1 LKVWAQKLGIPEAA
15 QLLDKTL
22 HEEKDADENL
32 SALMVSEI
40 HVKADNQNSEHIK
53 RHSAPRRKASK
64 RELQGL
70 ALRVD
75 RLPCRQLGRLR
86 NRGAL

>member
-64 RELQGL
+64 REFQESHS
-70 ALRVD
+70 D
-75 RLPCRQLGRLR
+75 
-86 NRGAL
+86 

>member
-40 HVKADNQNSEHIK
+40 HVNDADD
-53 RHSAPRRKASK
+53 
-64 RELQGL
+64 GL
-70 ALRVD
+70 IVEPLRADVAALAYWTQQ
-75 RLPCRQLGRLR
+75 RL
-86 NRGAL
+86 A